1 MGIPSV
7 FSIQRGRFEENRH
20 SRVAR
25 MSDPSRFANLPEI
38 MVVEFKEPESQT
50 VGFWDSIWGTTE
62 VAFYVKLPILQQLK
76 FRQQHRSQQP
86 LCCLSQKITA
96 KIGHMAL
103 NLFVKVLITSS
114 ENFCKTEIK

>member
-1 MGIPSV
+1 MIFTIFIIPSV

-25 MSDPSRFANLPEI
+25 MSDPSRFENLPEI

-62 VAFYVKLPILQQLK
+62 VGILRETTDSTTTEIPTTTSLPTTSMQL
-76 FRQQHRSQQP
+76 
-86 LCCLSQKITA
+86 I
-96 KIGHMAL
+96 
-103 NLFVKVLITSS
+103 S
-114 ENFCKTEIK
+114 ENNCENWPYGTQFICQSINYFF